1 VSEQIRPFTL
11 SVPEEQLTDLRDR
24 LSRVRWPE
32 RETVPDGGQGL
43 PLAKI
48 QALSDYW
55 RTGYDWRAAEKNLN
69 GFGQFTTTIDGL
81 DIHFLH
87 VRSPEPDALPLVM
100 THGWPG
106 SVLEFRKV
114 IGPLTNPAAHGGDP
128 RHAFHLVIPSLPGF
142 GFSGKPTESGWG
154 YPHIAD
160 AWITLMDRL
169 GYRRWGAQGGD
180 LGAAVTD
187 EIGHK
192 APPGCVGLHLNFT
205 MIQPTSEEIADATP
219 DEKAMLER
227 AATFWERK
235 TSYLGMQ
242 SNSPQTV
249 GYSLADSPT
258 GLAAWIYALVQD
270 ICETPG
276 NAEASLSLDEIID
289 GIMLYW
295 LPNTGTSAARMYWE
309 MMQTGWWPPATIDD
323 PITVPT
329 GFSMFPA
336 EPMRKSRRWV
346 ERRYS
351 NVIHFNEPDKGGHF
365 AALEQPGLFVDEIR
379 ESFSTLR

>member
-1 VSEQIRPFTL
+1 MSQQIRPFTL
-11 SVPEEQLTDLRDR
+11 SVPEQRLSDLRDR
-24 LSRVRWPE
+24 LALVRWPE
-32 RETVPDGGQGL
+32 RETVADASQGL

-48 QALSDYW
+48 QALSDHW
-55 RTGYDWRAAEKNLN
+55 RAGYDWRAAEKALN

-81 DIHFLH
+81 DLHFLH
-87 VRSPEPDALPLVM
+87 VRSPEPDALALVM

-114 IGPLTNPAAHGGDP
+114 IGPLTDPAAHGGDP
-128 RHAFHLVIPSLPGF
+128 RQAFHLVIPSLPGF
-142 GFSGKPTESGWG
+142 GFSGKPTASGWG
-154 YPHIAD
+154 FPRVAD

-169 GYRRWGAQGGD
+169 GYPRWGAQGGD

-187 EIGHK
+187 EIGNK
-192 APPGCVGLHLNFT
+192 APPGCVGLHLNFA
-205 MIQPTSEEIADATP
+205 MFQPTPEEVAAATP
-219 DEKAMLER
+219 DEQAMLES
-227 AATFWERK
+227 AGTFWGTK
-235 TSYLGMQ
+235 TSYLAMQ
-242 SNSPQTV
+242 STSPQTV
-249 GYSLADSPT
+249 GYSLADSPA

-295 LPNTGTSAARMYWE
+295 LPNAGTSAARMYWE
-309 MMQTGWWPPATIDD
+309 MTQTGWWPPATPDS

-336 EPMRKSRRWV
+336 EPMRKSRRWL
-346 ERRYS
+346 ESRYR
-351 NVIHFNEPDKGGHF
+351 NVVHFNEPERGGHF

-379 ESFSTLR
+379 ASFSTLR